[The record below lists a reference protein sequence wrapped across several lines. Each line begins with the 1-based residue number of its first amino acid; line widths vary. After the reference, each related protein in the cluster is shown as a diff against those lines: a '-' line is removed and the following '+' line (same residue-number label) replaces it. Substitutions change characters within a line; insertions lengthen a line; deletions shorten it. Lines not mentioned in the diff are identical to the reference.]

1 MSEITRHTELPDK
14 NGRFGQFG
22 GRFVPETLI
31 PALRELEQAHAEA
44 MCDAEFT
51 AELERLLC
59 DYAGRPTPLY
69 RARGLEDEI
78 GGATIWLKREDLL
91 HTGAHKIN
99 NTIGQGLLARRMGK
113 QRVIAETGAGQHGV
127 AIATVAAMFGFD
139 CTVYMGEEDM
149 RRQRLNVFR
158 MELLG
163 ARVVPVSSGSRTLKD
178 ATNEAIRDWV
188 TNVEST
194 FYILGSVVGPH
205 PYPAM
210 VRDFQTVIGRE
221 VRAQLLEAGEAPP
234 SLLIACVGGGSNAI
248 GLFADWLNDDINMV
262 GVEGAGH
269 GIDTV
274 RHSATL
280 SRGAIGILHGT
291 RSYLLQDNDGQ
302 VQLPHSISAGLD
314 YPGVGPQHSYLKE
327 KGRVNYTSVTD
338 TQAVEALQRLSRC
351 EGIIPALESA
361 HAIAK
366 LYEMAETNS
375 IGESDRVVVC
385 LSGRGD
391 KDVEVIT
398 EYLDAHPEEEL
409 RGKRPTAFLL
419 RSLPDAKLPDH
430 WWCRLLLLVIRLLLL
445 RCQS

>member
-14 NGRFGQFG
+14 NGRFGEFG

-31 PALRELEQAHAEA
+31 PAMRELEQAHAEA
-44 MCDAEFT
+44 ICDAEFT

-69 RARGLEDEI
+69 RACGLEDEI

-127 AIATVAAMFGFD
+127 ASATVAAMFGFD

-327 KGRVNYTSVTD
+327 TGRVNYTSVTD

-398 EYLDAHPEEEL
+398 EYLDAHPEEDL
-409 RGKRPTAFLL
+409 R
-419 RSLPDAKLPDH
+419 
-430 WWCRLLLLVIRLLLL
+430 
-445 RCQS
+445 

>member
-14 NGRFGQFG
+14 NGRFGEFG

-127 AIATVAAMFGFD
+127 ASATVAAMFGFD

-314 YPGVGPQHSYLKE
+314 YPGIGPEHAWLHE
-327 KGRVNYTSVTD
+327 AGRVRYVSVTD
-338 TQAVEALQRLSRC
+338 SEALESFQLC
-351 EGIIPALESA
+351 AQLEGILPALEPA
-361 HAIAK
+361 HALAHVIKIAPT
-366 LYEMAETNS
+366 LPADHIIVMNM
-375 IGESDRVVVC
+375 C
-385 LSGRGD
+385 GRGD
-391 KDVEVIT
+391 KDIFT
-398 EYLDAHPEEEL
+398 IADAL
-409 RGKRPTAFLL
+409 GVGL
-419 RSLPDAKLPDH
+419 
-430 WWCRLLLLVIRLLLL
+430 
-445 RCQS
+445 

>member
-14 NGRFGQFG
+14 NGRFGEFG

-127 AIATVAAMFGFD
+127 ASATVAAMFGFD

-302 VQLPHSISAGLD
+302 IQLPHSISAGLD

-327 KGRVNYTSVTD
+327 TGRVNYTSATD

-398 EYLDAHPEEEL
+398 EYLDAHPEEDL
-409 RGKRPTAFLL
+409 R
-419 RSLPDAKLPDH
+419 
-430 WWCRLLLLVIRLLLL
+430 
-445 RCQS
+445 

>member
-1 MSEITRHTELPDK
+1 MSETRRHTELPDK

-127 AIATVAAMFGFD
+127 ASATVAAMFGFD

-210 VRDFQTVIGRE
+210 VRNFQTVIGRE

-234 SLLIACVGGGSNAI
+234 SLLLACVGGGSNAI
-248 GLFADWLNDDINMV
+248 GLFADWLDDDINMV

-327 KGRVNYTSVTD
+327 TGRVNYTSVTD

-398 EYLDAHPEEEL
+398 EYLDAHPEEDL
-409 RGKRPTAFLL
+409 R
-419 RSLPDAKLPDH
+419 
-430 WWCRLLLLVIRLLLL
+430 
-445 RCQS
+445 

>member
-127 AIATVAAMFGFD
+127 ASATVAAMFGLD

-327 KGRVNYTSVTD
+327 TGRVNYTSVTD

-398 EYLDAHPEEEL
+398 EYLDAHPEEDL
-409 RGKRPTAFLL
+409 R
-419 RSLPDAKLPDH
+419 
-430 WWCRLLLLVIRLLLL
+430 
-445 RCQS
+445 

>member
-14 NGRFGQFG
+14 NGRFGEFG

-127 AIATVAAMFGFD
+127 ASATVAAMFGFD

-210 VRDFQTVIGRE
+210 VRNFQTVIGRE

-327 KGRVNYTSVTD
+327 TGRVNYTSVTD

-398 EYLDAHPEEEL
+398 EYLDAHPEEDL
-409 RGKRPTAFLL
+409 R
-419 RSLPDAKLPDH
+419 
-430 WWCRLLLLVIRLLLL
+430 
-445 RCQS
+445 

>member
-14 NGRFGQFG
+14 NGRFGGFG

-69 RARGLEDEI
+69 RACGLEDEI

-127 AIATVAAMFGFD
+127 ASATVAAMFGFD

-210 VRDFQTVIGRE
+210 VRNFQTVIGRE

-327 KGRVNYTSVTD
+327 TGRVNYTSVTD

-398 EYLDAHPEEEL
+398 EYLDAHPEEDL
-409 RGKRPTAFLL
+409 R
-419 RSLPDAKLPDH
+419 
-430 WWCRLLLLVIRLLLL
+430 
-445 RCQS
+445 

>member
-51 AELERLLC
+51 AELEWLLC

-127 AIATVAAMFGFD
+127 ASATVAAMFGFD

-210 VRDFQTVIGRE
+210 VRNFQTVIGRE

-327 KGRVNYTSVTD
+327 TGRVNYTSVTD

-398 EYLDAHPEEEL
+398 EYLDAHPEEDL
-409 RGKRPTAFLL
+409 R
-419 RSLPDAKLPDH
+419 
-430 WWCRLLLLVIRLLLL
+430 
-445 RCQS
+445 

>member
-1 MSEITRHTELPDK
+1 MPDK

-31 PALRELEQAHAEA
+31 PALLELEQVHAEA

-78 GGATIWLKREDLL
+78 GGTTIWLKREDLL

-127 AIATVAAMFGFD
+127 ASATVAAMFGLD

-149 RRQRLNVFR
+149 QRQRLNVFR

-210 VRDFQTVIGRE
+210 VRNFQTVIGRE

-234 SLLIACVGGGSNAI
+234 SLLLACVGGGSNAI
-248 GLFADWLNDDINMV
+248 GLFADWLDDDINMV

-327 KGRVNYTSVTD
+327 TGRVTYTSVTD

-398 EYLDAHPEEEL
+398 EHLDAHPEEDL
-409 RGKRPTAFLL
+409 R
-419 RSLPDAKLPDH
+419 
-430 WWCRLLLLVIRLLLL
+430 
-445 RCQS
+445 

>member
-1 MSEITRHTELPDK
+1 MSETRRHTELPDK

-31 PALRELEQAHAEA
+31 PALLELEQAHAEA

-69 RARGLEDEI
+69 RARGLEDET

-99 NTIGQGLLARRMGK
+99 NTIGQGLLARRMAK

-127 AIATVAAMFGFD
+127 ASATVAAMFGLD

-163 ARVVPVSSGSRTLKD
+163 ARVVPVLSGSRTLKD

-210 VRDFQTVIGRE
+210 VRNFQTVIGRE

-234 SLLIACVGGGSNAI
+234 SLLLACVGGGSNAI
-248 GLFADWLNDDINMV
+248 GLFADWLDDDINMV

-269 GIDTV
+269 GIDTAS
-274 RHSATL
+274 HSATL

-314 YPGVGPQHSYLKE
+314 YPGVGPQHSHLKE
-327 KGRVNYTSVTD
+327 TGRVTYT
-338 TQAVEALQRLSRC
+338 LSL
-351 EGIIPALESA
+351 IHI
-361 HAIAK
+361 
-366 LYEMAETNS
+366 
-375 IGESDRVVVC
+375 
-385 LSGRGD
+385 
-391 KDVEVIT
+391 
-398 EYLDAHPEEEL
+398 
-409 RGKRPTAFLL
+409 
-419 RSLPDAKLPDH
+419 
-430 WWCRLLLLVIRLLLL
+430 
-445 RCQS
+445 

>member
-14 NGRFGQFG
+14 NGRFGEFG

-78 GGATIWLKREDLL
+78 GGTTIWLKREDLL

-127 AIATVAAMFGFD
+127 ASATVAAMFGLD

-149 RRQRLNVFR
+149 QRQRLNVFR

-327 KGRVNYTSVTD
+327 TGRVNYTSVTD

-398 EYLDAHPEEEL
+398 EHLDAHPEEDL
-409 RGKRPTAFLL
+409 R
-419 RSLPDAKLPDH
+419 
-430 WWCRLLLLVIRLLLL
+430 
-445 RCQS
+445 

>member
-127 AIATVAAMFGFD
+127 ASATVAAMFGFD

-210 VRDFQTVIGRE
+210 VRNFQTVIGRE

-248 GLFADWLNDDINMV
+248 GLFADWLDDDINMV

-280 SRGAIGILHGT
+280 SRGAIGILHGA
-291 RSYLLQDNDGQ
+291 RSYLFQDNDGQ

-327 KGRVNYTSVTD
+327 TGRVNYTSVTD

-398 EYLDAHPEEEL
+398 EYLDAHPEEDL
-409 RGKRPTAFLL
+409 R
-419 RSLPDAKLPDH
+419 
-430 WWCRLLLLVIRLLLL
+430 
-445 RCQS
+445 

>member
-1 MSEITRHTELPDK
+1 MSETRRHTELPDK

-31 PALRELEQAHAEA
+31 PALLELEQVHAEA

-78 GGATIWLKREDLL
+78 GGTTIWLKREDLL

-127 AIATVAAMFGFD
+127 ASATVAAMFGLD

-149 RRQRLNVFR
+149 QRQRLNVFR

-210 VRDFQTVIGRE
+210 VRNFQTVIGRE

-234 SLLIACVGGGSNAI
+234 SLLLACVGGGSNAI
-248 GLFADWLNDDINMV
+248 GLFADWLDDDINMV

-327 KGRVNYTSVTD
+327 TGRVTYTSVTD

-398 EYLDAHPEEEL
+398 EYLDAHPEEDL
-409 RGKRPTAFLL
+409 R
-419 RSLPDAKLPDH
+419 
-430 WWCRLLLLVIRLLLL
+430 
-445 RCQS
+445 

>member
-1 MSEITRHTELPDK
+1 MSEITRHTELPEK

-127 AIATVAAMFGFD
+127 ASATVAAMFGFD

-210 VRDFQTVIGRE
+210 VRNFQTVIGRE

-327 KGRVNYTSVTD
+327 TGRVNYTSVTD

-398 EYLDAHPEEEL
+398 EYLDAHPEEDL
-409 RGKRPTAFLL
+409 R
-419 RSLPDAKLPDH
+419 
-430 WWCRLLLLVIRLLLL
+430 
-445 RCQS
+445 